1 MGKKIWFKRKLYGW
15 GWTPSTWQ
23 GWAVLGVWFVLML
36 AVSFSTEDNAP
47 LKDVWL
53 TFLTPVILLT
63 VLLIAVCYKYG
74 EKPRWQWG
82 KDLGD
87 GNN

>member
-1 MGKKIWFKRKLYGW
+1 MEKKIWFKRKAYGW

-23 GWAVLGVWFVLML
+23 GWAVLGVWFALML
-36 AVSFSTEDNAP
+36 TVSFSVEDNAP

-63 VLLIAVCYKYG
+63 LLLIGVCYKYG

-82 KDLGD
+82 NDNGED
-87 GNN
+87 